1 MNVSSLVIRARPER
15 APEVRAAIERMP
27 GVAIEAE
34 TAAGQIVVVADHD
47 DAGAAADAFVAMNR
61 IEGVLSISLIYQY
74 SDDTPVNWEA

>member
-15 APEVRAAIERMP
+15 APDVRVAIARIP

-47 DAGAAADAFVAMNR
+47 DAGAAADAYVAMNK
-61 IEGVLSISLIYQY
+61 IEGVLSVSLIFQY
-74 SDDTPVNWEA
+74 SDDTPVPPEA